1 MSGRTQSESRR
12 VIVGLCYG
20 APDAETMRTAAE
32 FAHLLSLNLH
42 CLFIEDEA
50 LFALAELP
58 FAREIRLP
66 THTWSPLTTEA
77 VEAGIHQAAIE
88 ARRLM
93 DEIIRDVGVPSEFEV
108 LRGDPAT
115 CIAAV
120 CQTGDIVVVVA
131 EHGLSAV
138 PTTHSLTRLRAGAHE
153 ATTSIL
159 LLPTRLKARHG
170 AVVAM
175 LTDGE
180 DPALDMACRLA
191 TTAREDLVILLPEQS
206 ISDAAEKAEAVAIE
220 RAQAMGLP
228 HARISAKV
236 MRSDRIDDELQALVG
251 VRERLIVMTRTLSA
265 AAAASRILVARR
277 VPVLLVEAEP
287 TVTQS

>member
-1 MSGRTQSESRR
+1 
-12 VIVGLCYG
+12 
-20 APDAETMRTAAE
+20 
-32 FAHLLSLNLH
+32 
-42 CLFIEDEA
+42 
-50 LFALAELP
+50 
-58 FAREIRLP
+58 
-66 THTWSPLTTEA
+66 
-77 VEAGIHQAAIE
+77 
-88 ARRLM
+88 
-93 DEIIRDVGVPSEFEV
+93 
-108 LRGDPAT
+108 
-115 CIAAV
+115 
-120 CQTGDIVVVVA
+120 
-131 EHGLSAV
+131 
-138 PTTHSLTRLRAGAHE
+138 
-153 ATTSIL
+153 
-159 LLPTRLKARHG
+159 
-170 AVVAM
+170 
-175 LTDGE
+175 
-180 DPALDMACRLA
+180 MACRLA